1 MKKFLSLAL
10 AAIMLLALLAGCGG
24 NNSTSNPDSGTPGSS
39 DTPGTSDASGQTETI
54 TIEYWNSAE
63 GAMATS
69 TEYLVNQFNETVGKE
84 KGIFVNS
91 IFQGGDVVEKLKT
104 LVQANDYKNFPDVGQ
119 IYAAG
124 LSTVLQMENLVTLD
138 SIYSSG
144 EYEISLKKEDIY
156 DNFLRS
162 YTYEGQLISLP
173 LNASTMLMYY
183 NKDAA
188 REAGLNPDA
197 PPATIA
203 ELAEWT
209 DKLTVRE
216 GDTVT
221 RYGLNLQM
229 DRYELV
235 NFLSAVSDTGCN
247 YIGDNGGGRDAMITK
262 LTIGEDGSLMT
273 FLNEWEKIVATGGYK
288 AVNDD
293 ERGEF
298 ANGLSAINFQSS
310 AQLAAMTSNAEGK
323 FELGVAALPA
333 CSTSYNAGAAVG
345 GGSVAMFDKGDAARR
360 QAAWEFMQFMASPE
374 SQMYLFENNGYLP
387 VCKSAYET
395 DAYKE
400 FIAGNPNAAVAVE
413 QLNHSDPGM
422 QEPMDLINWELNTL
436 CKENFIAWTAG
447 EITKQECHDNIVDT
461 FNAKLTEYIRANG

>member
-1 MKKFLSLAL
+1 MKKLLSLAL
-10 AAIMLLALLAGCGG
+10 SAVLLLALLAGCGDKSG
-24 NNSTSNPDSGTPGSS
+24 TSNPGG
-39 DTPGTSDASGQTETI
+39 DTPASPDASDGAGTI
-54 TIEYWNSAE
+54 TLEYWNSAE

-91 IFQGGDVVEKLKT
+91 VFQGGDVVEKLKT

-124 LSTVLQMENLVTLD
+124 LSTVLQMENLVPLD
-138 SIYSSG
+138 TIYSSG
-144 EYEISLKKEDIY
+144 EYEITLQKEDIY
-156 DNFLRS
+156 ENFLRS

-197 PPATIA
+197 PPATIE
-203 ELAEWT
+203 ELAQWT
-209 DKLTVRE
+209 DNLTVRD
-216 GDTVT
+216 GSGAVT
-221 RYGLNLQM
+221 RYGLNIQM

-235 NFLSAVSDTGCN
+235 NFLSGVSDTGCN
-247 YIGDNGGGRDAMITK
+247 YIGDNGGGRDAMISK

-273 FLNEWEKIVATGGYK
+273 FLNEWEKVIATGGYK

-310 AQLAAMTSNAEGK
+310 AQLAAMASNAEGK
-323 FELGVAALPA
+323 FELGVAPLPA
-333 CSTSYNAGAAVG
+333 CSSQYKASAAVG
-345 GGSVAMFDKGDAARR
+345 GGSIALFDKGDAARR
-360 QAAWEFMQFMASPE
+360 QAAWEFMQFMASPD

-395 DAYKE
+395 DAYQA
-400 FIAGNPNAAVAVE
+400 FIDENPNAAVAVE
-413 QLNHSDPGM
+413 QLKNSDPGM

-447 EITKQECHDNIVDT
+447 EITKQECHDNIVDN